1 MARKRKIFRAICAEF
16 LRTFGRTSHMANV
29 LIACS
34 SYSSQLDGIKNELN
48 QGGVSQIKTILW
60 GGDLMNTVSDCKRKL
75 SDVLQTGQVCHRF
88 ICAIHLTQ
96 RAQFA
101 LSLDT
106 RIAQDAERRRVRTLP
121 ILNRLMSPLMQFENP
136 KAHHDGPPQPRAA
149 GRSQIE
155 QQLRPTPPQGDW
167 SYPDYPNSDSMLRT
181 RPLQRSQ
188 PYPPSSDGNLY
199 RQTPVDV
206 TGMNQIQQ
214 QPRQHQS
221 SELGHR
227 NGYPPYS
234 TINVPGTSSVRQQS
248 PPAEPWVGARQQH
261 SHYGNPAVA
270 IAAVG
275 GGTSSRRVFPTAG
288 PTGPALTLVNM
299 VVVPGRAMAAGAPAN
314 WSPN

>member
-16 LRTFGRTSHMANV
+16 LRTFGRTSHMANA

-34 SYSSQLDGIKNELN
+34 YYRSQLDGIKNELN
-48 QGGVSQIKTILW
+48 KGGVSQVKTILW

-88 ICAIHLTQ
+88 ICAIHSTQ

-101 LSLDT
+101 LSLDG

-121 ILNRLMSPLMQFENP
+121 ILHRLMSPLMRFENA
-136 KAHHDGPPQPRAA
+136 KAHHGGPPQPRAA
-149 GRSQIE
+149 GRAQIE
-155 QQLRPTPPQGDW
+155 QPLRPTPPGDW
-167 SYPDYPNSDSMLRT
+167 SYPDYTNSDSMLRT
-181 RPLQRSQ
+181 GSSQRSQ

-199 RQTPVDV
+199 MQTPVNV
-206 TGMNQIQQ
+206 AGMNQIQQ

-234 TINVPGTSSVRQQS
+234 TINVPGTSSVGQQP
-248 PPAEPWVGARQQH
+248 PPAEPRVGSRQQR

-270 IAAVG
+270 VAAVG
-275 GGTSSRRVFPTAG
+275 GGTTSRRVFPTAG

-299 VVVPGRAMAAGAPAN
+299 VVVPNRAMAAGAPAN

>member
-1 MARKRKIFRAICAEF
+1 
-16 LRTFGRTSHMANV
+16 
-29 LIACS
+29 
-34 SYSSQLDGIKNELN
+34 
-48 QGGVSQIKTILW
+48 
-60 GGDLMNTVSDCKRKL
+60 MNTVSDCKRKL

-221 SELGHR
+221 SELSHR